1 MMSGLAS
8 RATIV
13 LSADVPRR
21 LSPAACAAWLGRPAS
36 SPVPMTWVAD
46 ADALAVAAT
55 ALRAPG
61 SRDFALRIAPEWLD
75 SKQELRRRLAEARG
89 LVPGLVT
96 AVHRGPRPLAHR
108 TLFVEEGF
116 QIILVDSFADE
127 RRASRRP
134 APTGWPCR
142 NLAWGLWE
150 VMITPPFRGGLLAW
164 LWQGGSLPRPA
175 PGSLR
180 VLHAGGTDLVGGV
193 GASSVRL
200 ERWLAWA
207 ERRAA
212 SGHAT
217 VLPLSSLADALAR
230 GGSLPLGGSVLKAA

>member
-1 MMSGLAS
+1 MAGMAS

-13 LSADVPRR
+13 LSADVPRK
-21 LSPAACAAWLGRPAS
+21 LSPASCAAWLGRPATS
-36 SPVPMTWVAD
+36 AMPLTWVAD
-46 ADALAVAAT
+46 VDALAMVASAVPST
-55 ALRAPG
+55 VT
-61 SRDFALRIAPEWLD
+61 RDFALRIAPEWLD
-75 SKQELRRRLAEARG
+75 SKQVLRRRLAEARAA
-89 LVPGLVT
+89 LPSLVT
-96 AVHRGPRPLAHR
+96 AVHRGPKPLAHR

-116 QIILVDSFADE
+116 QVVLVDAFADE
-127 RRASRRP
+127 RRATRRP
-134 APTGWPCR
+134 APSGWPCR

-164 LWQGGSLPRPA
+164 LWQGGSLPRLA
-175 PGSLR
+175 PGALR

-207 ERRAA
+207 ERRSA
-212 SGHAT
+212 SGRAT
-217 VLPLSSLADALAR
+217 AVSLSDLGDLLAR

>member
-1 MMSGLAS
+1 MAGSAS

-21 LSPAACAAWLGRPAS
+21 LSPAACEAWLGRPSTAS
-36 SPVPMTWVAD
+36 VPMTWVAD
-46 ADALAVAAT
+46 AETLALAAAV
-55 ALRAPG
+55 LRPG
-61 SRDFALRIAPEWLD
+61 TNHDFALRIAPDWLE
-75 SKQELRRRLAEARG
+75 SKQVLRRRLSEARHAM
-89 LVPGLVT
+89 PGLMA
-96 AVHRGPRPLAHR
+96 AVHRGPRPLSHR

-116 QIILVDSFADE
+116 QIVLVDGFSDE

-134 APTGWPCR
+134 PPSGWACR

-150 VMITPPFRGGLLAW
+150 VMVAAPFRGGLLAW
-164 LWQGGSLPRPA
+164 LWQGGSLPRPT

-193 GASSVRL
+193 AASSVRL

-207 ERRAA
+207 ERRTA
-212 SGHAT
+212 SGRAVT
-217 VLPLSSLADALAR
+217 ISLANLADVLAR